1 MTSMTGTAPVARN
14 AVRVLAVTAAL
25 LLVPLA
31 AMRLTDEVRW
41 DGMDFLAAGLL
52 LGGTG
57 LAWVCMAPKISTP
70 RRRDLLGGALVLGL
84 LLAWA
89 ELAVGILA

>member
-1 MTSMTGTAPVARN
+1 MTSMTGTTPVARN

-31 AMRLTDEVRW
+31 AMRFTDELRW

-57 LAWVCMAPKISTP
+57 LAWVLLAPRVRTA
-70 RRRDLLGGALVLGL
+70 RRRALLGAGLALAL
-84 LLAWA
+84 LLVWA
-89 ELAVGILA
+89 ELAVGILS